1 DTAGSEA
8 VFVKAVRRNVAF
20 HAARCPEYAEILRR
34 REFGIAGLRSA
45 GDLHTIPPLP
55 TAFLKEHTLCSKP
68 FDRMLFRS
76 TTSGTGGRV
85 SRVGLDWPTMLR
97 GLGMSL
103 GSFFANRLFSPRPVV
118 YIMLGYQPAKRNK
131 TGIVKT
137 AHASTFFAPAL
148 RRVYAL
154 KDNGVSYD
162 LDMDGVKEALLSC
175 ARRGTPVRLVGFPAY
190 FLFLLNELK
199 ESGVRLQLHPK
210 SMVLLGGGWKQFFA
224 ERVDKFE
231 LYALS
236 AEVLGVGESRVREF
250 FGVVEHPVV
259 YVDCAKHRFHVPVYS
274 RVLIRDPDLSPVG
287 FHTPGI
293 LNLITPIM
301 TAMPHTSLM
310 TDDLAVLYPGEECGC
325 GIRSPYFEILGRVG
339 AAGVKTCAAGAAELL
354 K

>member
-1 DTAGSEA
+1 
-8 VFVKAVRRNVAF
+8 
-20 HAARCPEYAEILRR
+20 
-34 REFGIAGLRSA
+34 
-45 GDLHTIPPLP
+45 
-55 TAFLKEHTLCSKP
+55 
-68 FDRMLFRS
+68 MLFRS

-85 SRVGLDWPTMLR
+85 SRIGLDFRTVFR

-103 GSFFANRLFSPRPVV
+103 GSFLTHRLFSPRPVV
-118 YIMLGYQPAKRNK
+118 YIMLGYQPARHNK

-154 KDNGVSYD
+154 VDNGVSYD
-162 LDMDGVKEALLSC
+162 LNMEGLKIALLSC
-175 ARRGTPVRLVGFPAY
+175 AKNGTPVRLVGFPAY

-199 ESGVRLQLHPK
+199 QAGVRPRLHPK
-210 SMVLLGGGWKQFFA
+210 SMVMLGGGWKQFFS
-224 ERVDKFE
+224 ERVEKSE

-236 AEVLGVGESRVREF
+236 KEVLGVGESRIREF

-259 YVDCAKHRFHVPVYS
+259 YVDCPKHRFHVPVYS
-274 RVLIRDPDLSPVG
+274 RVLIRDPDLRHAG

-293 LNLITPIM
+293 LNLVTPIL
-301 TAMPHTSLM
+301 TSMPHTSLL

-339 AAGVKTCAAGAAELL
+339 AAGIKTCSAGAAELL
-354 K
+354 R